1 MKYYNTWC
9 NICQFYYYYFLQKVN
24 KVLKAKEHVQQ
35 KLKEVNKPEKY
46 RNRINLVSKTTEI
59 DYTTGKQPTFQ
70 TNVPSSD
77 PRSKREMSNFHNGI
91 LFNFFEPTPPGS
103 RSTVNFED
111 GQFDVKT
118 NKFSTEK
125 NVIKEEPHNKNEN
138 TISENVIEDTT
149 LDKHVMKC
157 NSSIEKIHNG
167 DSEELPI
174 VIADS
179 QPLSS
184 NTTNI
189 SSDDLQN
196 SRLETKIRLSLI
208 RKRKSKCLTDV
219 NTVEKQKWKT
229 SDRTNRDEV
238 SSEREINLDNSG
250 EIIKKIQHKCNKKDA
265 PIEYETDSDS
275 LLLLQQ
281 KLYKDEEGLDLMFTS
296 GNGKSSEDKIEQDSI
311 LEINLPEKDERKERS
326 KNLKAGHVSKLESDC
341 STKTSCTSVESGA
354 GKSGYL
360 ACSQNNLTQ
369 ECLSLAGKREGW
381 PLKYRKD
388 SRLSIYTVKN
398 KIIKDQ
404 SQTNSEESGQEF
416 NYIPSRHCDMPSE
429 KTVVECT
436 ADITLVEDLNKAFVQ
451 DERDQDTLNK
461 IEVTHTS
468 FNLDWKTNLLSSSQ
482 ETLFGSMQ
490 ENSQPK
496 RKGRISKIKQKPI
509 LAKTAFQVSP
519 LFSENSRQKEKGNAV
534 KDINKD
540 KNNRVDVS
548 EFSQD
553 VVIECTSNN
562 PLEKMEVRYQGKCD
576 FDNVKQGRQPT
587 STEISVNCDL
597 GISNENVID
606 KLEIIHID
614 NTANNRFSMSSQDS
628 TASSVSSVTDK
639 PLKRRG
645 RPRKK
650 KTSSIKQVKIDDD
663 KETVINSVPMVATQ
677 KKGEIQLHNSF
688 TEKRD
693 LQTLCRN
700 TNFDDTCLEDNE
712 EITIPESQDI
722 FDKPQIHIHK
732 FQSSTERKQL
742 KKNDRTNISKNS
754 VEKMELSERNDS
766 QNSDNGNCDSSHET
780 ESPELSTLKLIQE
793 SFVEKKEYS
802 TRRWSSMGSPF
813 IISSIF
819 QFLIDESRRKK
830 ENKDFDLPVQKFGK
844 FIDKKQKVSV
854 AREVTDVNVL
864 EKLPKATINKLEH
877 QSQEDKICTNFD
889 CLKPVTMP
897 VNFVDNIQ
905 IDKNDMPETNSKHN
919 SNAVGLRQEQL
930 QIKSTENVD
939 KLDVDGCCESIHN
952 YLEKNKKDYSKSDI
966 IQSNFTSSQSL
977 FTPNP
982 KEENRIEKTLNKS
995 DQEAKYEDSQDSQTD
1010 SSEQEVKCEDSQDSQ
1025 TDSMDSLYDDVT
1037 GRCQNMSSLEVGLIS
1052 V

>member
-1 MKYYNTWC
+1 M
-9 NICQFYYYYFLQKVN
+9 
-24 KVLKAKEHVQQ
+24 QQ

-59 DYTTGKQPTFQ
+59 DYTVGMHPTFQ
-70 TNVPSSD
+70 TNVPNSD
-77 PRSKREMSNFHNGI
+77 PRSKREMSHFHNGI
-91 LFNFFEPTPPGS
+91 LFNSFEPTPPGS
-103 RSTVNFED
+103 RSIVNFED

-118 NKFSTEK
+118 NKFSPEK
-125 NVIKEEPHNKNEN
+125 NVIKEELAHNTNEN
-138 TISENVIEDTT
+138 RISENVIEDTT
-149 LDKHVMKC
+149 LDKQVMKC

-189 SSDDLQN
+189 SSDDSQN
-196 SRLETKIRLSLI
+196 SRLETKRSLSLI

-219 NTVEKQKWKT
+219 NIVEKQKWKT
-229 SDRTNRDEV
+229 SDRTNHDEL
-238 SSEREINLDNSG
+238 SSEREIHLDNSG
-250 EIIKKIQHKCNKKDA
+250 EIIKIFQHKCNKKDA

-281 KLYKDEEGLDLMFTS
+281 KLYKDEEGLDLMFTRD
-296 GNGKSSEDKIEQDSI
+296 NGKSSEGKIEQDSI

-326 KNLKAGHVSKLESDC
+326 KNLKVGHVSKLESDC
-341 STKTSCTSVESGA
+341 STKTSCTSIESGA

-369 ECLSLAGKREGW
+369 ECLFLAGKRGGW

-388 SRLSIYTVKN
+388 NRLSIYTLKN
-398 KIIKDQ
+398 KISNDQ

-429 KTVVECT
+429 KNVVECT

-451 DERDQDTLNK
+451 DERDQDTFQNNQQRINK
-461 IEVTHTS
+461 IEVTHAS
-468 FNLDWKTNLLSSSQ
+468 FSLDWKTNLLSSSQ

-496 RKGRISKIKQKPI
+496 RKGRISKIRQKPI

-519 LFSENSRQKEKGNAV
+519 LFSENSKQKEKGNAV

-540 KNNRVDVS
+540 KNSRADVS
-548 EFSQD
+548 EFSQN

-562 PLEKMEVRYQGKCD
+562 PLEKMEVRYQGKRD

-587 STEISVNCDL
+587 STETSVNCDL

-614 NTANNRFSMSSQDS
+614 KTANNRFSMSSQDS
-628 TASSVSSVTDK
+628 TASSVASVTEK
-639 PLKRRG
+639 PLKGRG
-645 RPRKK
+645 WPRKK
-650 KTSSIKQVKIDDD
+650 KTSSIKQVKIDDK
-663 KETVINSVPMVATQ
+663 KETVINSVPIVATQ
-677 KKGEIQLHNSF
+677 KKGDIQLHSSF

-693 LQTLCRN
+693 LQTLCGN
-700 TNFDDTCLEDNE
+700 KNFDDTYLEDNE

-722 FDKPQIHIHK
+722 LDKPQIHIHK
-732 FQSSTERKQL
+732 FQSSAERKL
-742 KKNDRTNISKNS
+742 KENDGTYISPIRVQKI
-754 VEKMELSERNDS
+754 ELSERNDS
-766 QNSDNGNCDSSHET
+766 QNSENGNCDSSHET

-802 TRRWSSMGSPF
+802 TRRRSSMGSPF

-854 AREVTDVNVL
+854 AREVTDVNVP
-864 EKLPKATINKLEH
+864 EKLPKATINQLEH
-877 QSQEDKICTNFD
+877 HSQQTKICEHFD
-889 CLKPVTMP
+889 CIKAVTMP
-897 VNFVDNIQ
+897 VNLADNIQ
-905 IDKNDMPETNSKHN
+905 IDKNDMLETNSKHN
-919 SNAVGLRQEQL
+919 LNAVGLRQEPL
-930 QIKSTENVD
+930 QNKSTEN
-939 KLDVDGCCESIHN
+939 VDGCCESILN
-952 YLEKNKKDYSKSDI
+952 NSKKNKKDNSEND
-966 IQSNFTSSQSL
+966 IQSNFTFSQSL

-995 DQEAKYEDSQDSQTD
+995 DK
-1010 SSEQEVKCEDSQDSQ
+1010 EVEYEDSQDSQ
-1025 TDSMDSLYDDVT
+1025 TDSMDSLYDDDT
-1037 GRCQNMSSLEVGLIS
+1037 GHSEEMSSLEVGLIS